1 MSSHQARGRV
11 VRLDGGRIWI
21 ETLPESGCAACAT
34 GSGCGALR
42 WRSRRPA
49 VFAVPAPTSGR
60 VAIGDTVLVEIPGG
74 ALLLGALAQYLAPL
88 TGMFAGAIAV
98 SVTGPP
104 PSDIATGLGAMA
116 GLLAGLFAAR
126 MLAARLARQGW
137 FATQVRRADGPRQD
151 GVRLQLT

>member
-1 MSSHQARGRV
+1 MSSHQASARV

-49 VFAVPAPTSGR
+49 VFAVPAPTNGQAA
-60 VAIGDTVLVEIPGG
+60 VGDTVLVEIPDG

-88 TGMFAGAIAV
+88 AGMFAGAIAL
-98 SVTGPP
+98 SLPGAQ
-104 PSDIATGLGAMA
+104 PSDFAIGLGATA

-126 MLAARLARQGW
+126 VLAARLARRGW
-137 FATQVRRADGPRQD
+137 FATRVRRADGPRQD
-151 GVRLQLT
+151 GVNLQLT